1 MTILFQGNRQ
11 IQAGINESPVLA
23 VPQNIKQ
30 PGEAFQL
37 VISMVWDD
45 FPPGTT
51 AIDVFLSFDGG
62 VTFPASAG
70 GTWDMPHFFKG
81 PAPHLAQLGFSLG
94 PNDNPTH
101 AKYRTNTPAKFNT
114 QVTIE
119 GNSVGALV
127 AP

>member
-11 IQAGINESPVLA
+11 IQAGINESPVLS

-45 FPPGTT
+45 FPTGTT
-51 AIDVFLSFDGG
+51 GIDVFLSFDGG
-62 VTFPASAG
+62 LTFPASAG
-70 GTWDMPHFFKG
+70 GTWEMPHFFKG
-81 PAPHLAQLGFSLG
+81 PAPHFAEIDFDLGA
-94 PNDNPTH
+94 NDNPTH
-101 AKYRTNTPAKFNT
+101 AKYRTNDPSKFNT

-119 GNSVGALV
+119 GNS